1 MQIAQVMGGY
11 SLGQADL
18 LRRAMGKKQAE
29 AMAEH
34 RVIFVEGSKERGFDA
49 KKAEAIFDLLAQ
61 FAAYGF
67 NKSHSAAYGY
77 ISYQTAWLKAN
88 YRAEYMAALMSIESG
103 NTDKI
108 LVYIG
113 DCKRSGI
120 EIRPPDVNLSQ
131 HAFDVLAD
139 DRGAIRYGLGAV
151 KGVGRSAVEALIEA
165 REDAGGR
172 FRDLLDCLE
181 RLDYGRVNKKFL
193 ESLVKAGAFD
203 WTGHHRAKLMAA
215 LDSAVSYA
223 QREQADKK
231 AGQVGLFAMMGGGKK
246 GPGFRMPEAAE
257 WSLGK
262 ELNQEREAIGFFLS
276 GHPVTSFKKL
286 VDAQASG
293 RIAGLDQL
301 AAETQVRVAATV
313 AAVRVVRTKR
323 GDRMAFVTIDDETG
337 SVECVFFSSAWA
349 ECSRDLS
356 SDQPVMLTGK
366 LEKSAEGVKIMGESV
381 ELLSELQTKATRK
394 VIVQLE
400 PQDLKKRRL
409 EQLATVLDRH
419 SGSCPIWVEIGQWQ
433 STIGIELSE
442 ERRVLPGE
450 ELKDEVAALLLR
462 RDVVR
467 FE

>member
-1 MQIAQVMGGY
+1 MQIAQLMGGY

-34 RVIFVEGSKERGFDA
+34 RVIFVEGSKKNGFDP
-49 KKAEAIFDLLAQ
+49 KKAEGIFDLLAQ

-88 YRAEYMAALMSIESG
+88 YRAEYMAALMTIESG

-113 DCKRSGI
+113 DCKRAKL
-120 EIRPPDVNLSQ
+120 EIRPPDVNVSRW
-131 HAFDVLAD
+131 AFDVPRD
-139 DRGAIRYGLGAV
+139 ERDVIRYGLGAV
-151 KGVGRSAVEALIEA
+151 KGVGRAAVEALLEA
-165 REDAGGR
+165 RDDAGGS
-172 FRDLLDCLE
+172 FEDFLDCLE

-203 WTGHHRAKLMAA
+203 WTGHHRAQLMAA

-231 AGQVGLFAMMGGGKK
+231 AGQFGLFAMMGGGKK
-246 GPGFRMPEAAE
+246 APGFRMPEAAE

-276 GHPVTSFKKL
+276 GHPVTSYAKL
-286 VDAQASG
+286 VDAHTSC
-293 RIAGLDQL
+293 RISELGSL
-301 AAETQVRVAATV
+301 AADTQVRVAAMV
-313 AAVRVVRTKR
+313 AASRVVRTKR
-323 GDRMAFVTIDDETG
+323 GDRMAFVTIDDETDA
-337 SVECVFFSSAWA
+337 VECVFFSKPWA
-349 ECSRDLS
+349 ECSRTLTA
-356 SDQPVMLTGK
+356 DQPVLVTGK
-366 LEKSAEGVKIMGESV
+366 LEKSPEGVKIMGESA
-381 ELLSELQTKATRK
+381 ELLADLQSKATRK
-394 VIVQLE
+394 VIVSLE
-400 PQDLKKRRL
+400 AEDLKKRRL
-409 EQLATVLDRH
+409 EQLASLLDRH
-419 SGSCPIWVEIGQWQ
+419 SGSCPVWVEILRPRAR
-433 STIGIELSE
+433 IGIALSE
-442 ERRVLPGE
+442 ERRVRPGE

-462 RDVVR
+462 RGVVR